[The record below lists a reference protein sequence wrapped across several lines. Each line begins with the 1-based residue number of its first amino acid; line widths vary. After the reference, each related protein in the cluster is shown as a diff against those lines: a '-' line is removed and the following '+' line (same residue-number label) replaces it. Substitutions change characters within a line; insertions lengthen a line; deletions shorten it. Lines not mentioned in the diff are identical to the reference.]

1 MQASMR
7 VVTIYG
13 KRPLAS
19 FDFQAV
25 GNTNRPLGFPL
36 DRRSVDLL
44 GTALFVGTIF
54 SRKRDGRMR
63 AEVRFDGVAG
73 CLRTPKGGSAKQIV
87 ITTRGG
93 VLRMRWM
100 SPREYARLQGADDF
114 PLVGTTNQQLF
125 GFGDAVCVP
134 VIKWIDDRVLTPIA
148 ASLEP
153 VRR

>member
-1 MQASMR
+1 MR
-7 VVTIYG
+7 D
-13 KRPLAS
+13 KP
-19 FDFQAV
+19 V
-25 GNTNRPLGFPL
+25 G
-36 DRRSVDLL
+36 
-44 GTALFVGTIF
+44 
-54 SRKRDGRMR
+54 
-63 AEVRFDGVAG
+63 VRFNDGDAASEIRNS
-73 CLRTPKGGSAKQIV
+73 RTV
-87 ITTRGG
+87 ILTRGG

>member
-1 MQASMR
+1 MIVETDNASGESGHWAPQESSQVSGMATGFGNPMR
-7 VVTIYG
+7 DN
-13 KRPLAS
+13 P
-19 FDFQAV
+19 V
-25 GNTNRPLGFPL
+25 G
-36 DRRSVDLL
+36 
-44 GTALFVGTIF
+44 
-54 SRKRDGRMR
+54 
-63 AEVRFDGVAG
+63 VRFNDGDAVSEI
-73 CLRTPKGGSAKQIV
+73 RNSRSV